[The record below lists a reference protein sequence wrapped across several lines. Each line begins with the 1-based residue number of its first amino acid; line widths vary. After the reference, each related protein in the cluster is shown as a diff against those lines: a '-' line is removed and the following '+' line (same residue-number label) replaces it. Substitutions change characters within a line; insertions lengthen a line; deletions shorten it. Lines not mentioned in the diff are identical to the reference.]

1 VMLTGGRLAEA
12 QALLKQANSS
22 YRQIGDLPGVALVL
36 ADLGE
41 IALQRANLPEARKD
55 YEAAVAA
62 GLRAGD
68 KSSTAYGVAGL
79 GDVFLQQDQLAEARG
94 QYGKALQLRTDIGEK
109 QSILETT
116 VALSR
121 LAIEEGHAG
130 DAEKEAAQCQSELH
144 EEQFADDELDAG
156 LVLVRAQLNQAKNAD
171 AQRSI
176 DLLRPLAEK
185 TQSRVLHLRFLL
197 ESAEMLRATHQEA
210 ASRSLLDEV
219 AKEAE
224 ASGLATF
231 AWEVDTLRA
240 HAEADAGHAERA
252 EQLSRL
258 TEDKAR
264 HAGYRLLARH
274 AQLSQ
279 ARSNAPINPA

>member
-1 VMLTGGRLAEA
+1 
-12 QALLKQANSS
+12 
-22 YRQIGDLPGVALVL
+22 
-36 ADLGE
+36 
-41 IALQRANLPEARKD
+41 
-55 YEAAVAA
+55 
-62 GLRAGD
+62 
-68 KSSTAYGVAGL
+68 
-79 GDVFLQQDQLAEARG
+79 
-94 QYGKALQLRTDIGEK
+94 
-109 QSILETT
+109 
-116 VALSR
+116 
-121 LAIEEGHAG
+121 
-130 DAEKEAAQCQSELH
+130 
-144 EEQFADDELDAG
+144 
-156 LVLVRAQLNQAKNAD
+156 
-171 AQRSI
+171 
-176 DLLRPLAEK
+176 
-185 TQSRVLHLRFLL
+185 VLHLRFLL